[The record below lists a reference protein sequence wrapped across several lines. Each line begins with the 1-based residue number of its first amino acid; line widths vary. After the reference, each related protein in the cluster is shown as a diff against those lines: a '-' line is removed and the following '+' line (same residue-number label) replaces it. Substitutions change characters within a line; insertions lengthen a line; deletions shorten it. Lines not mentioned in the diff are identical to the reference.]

1 MTTLSMLLWAWG
13 VITVLFVALVLY
25 RRAITSKES
34 DWIPLTDDSKEDQ
47 AIKAQT
53 VIEMKNRKLTIPIYT
68 LGTLSVVLLLV
79 LVGFWFYHALFTTAP
94 LE

>member
-53 VIEMKNRKLTIPIYT
+53 VIEMKNRKLTIPIYAYANNHYAGHAPAT
-68 LGTLSVVLLLV
+68 VRL
-79 LVGFWFYHALFTTAP
+79 FWELWDKKK
-94 LE
+94 